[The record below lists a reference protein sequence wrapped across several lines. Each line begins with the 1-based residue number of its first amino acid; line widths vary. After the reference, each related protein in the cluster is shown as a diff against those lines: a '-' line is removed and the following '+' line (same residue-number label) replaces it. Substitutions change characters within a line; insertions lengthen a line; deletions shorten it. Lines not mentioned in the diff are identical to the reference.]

1 MAQRQN
7 PIPVSTDHHLTPSPT
22 DLSRARRRSVLR
34 VEPLHDTPLHHVSVD
49 PPPPPGVQR
58 WVQKRKA
65 AVVAAILAGEMT
77 IEDACE
83 RYGLSAEEILSW
95 RNRIDRAGV
104 DALRV
109 THRGV
114 VPTARD

>member
-1 MAQRQN
+1 M
-7 PIPVSTDHHLTPSPT
+7 STDDRPDHVLTAPCAAP
-22 DLSRARRRSVLR
+22 RRTVLR
-34 VEPLHDTPLHHVSVD
+34 VEPLQGTPLERVSVD
-49 PPPPPGVQR
+49 PPPPAGGQR

-65 AVVAAILAGEMT
+65 AVVAAILAGQMT

-95 RNRIDRAGV
+95 RNRIERAGV

-109 THRGV
+109 TRRGA
-114 VPTARD
+114 PPDDQP

>member
-1 MAQRQN
+1 M
-7 PIPVSTDHHLTPSPT
+7 STDRPDHVLTEPCAAP
-22 DLSRARRRSVLR
+22 RRTVLR
-34 VEPLHDTPLHHVSVD
+34 VEPLLGTPLDRVSVD
-49 PPPPPGVQR
+49 PPPPAGVQR

-65 AVVAAILAGEMT
+65 AVVAAILAGQMT

-104 DALRV
+104 DALRA
-109 THRGV
+109 TRRGA
-114 VPTARD
+114 VPNDNR

>member
-1 MAQRQN
+1 MR
-7 PIPVSTDHHLTPSPT
+7 PIQLSPDRLAPART
-22 DLSRARRRSVLR
+22 EPDRLSRRSILR
-34 VEPLHDTPLHHVSVD
+34 VAPLQGMPLDRVSVD

-95 RNRIDRAGV
+95 RNRIARAGV
-104 DALRV
+104 DALRA
-109 THRGV
+109 THRGA
-114 VPTARD
+114 VPDAKG